1 MASTSNY
8 ASTPNVGGAVITAAL
23 GGTRATPT
31 GASTL
36 ITTGV
41 SGSIVTRAIIQNVQ
55 PVASGAPS
63 ANVARFY
70 LHNGSTYFLVKEFGF
85 TATDPAAGTASEPFE
100 VPFNDLVVP
109 TGWTLQAGIS
119 VRASDVDDTCITV
132 LAGNF

>member
-8 ASTPNVGGAVITAAL
+8 ASTPNIGSANITAAL

-36 ITTGV
+36 ITSGA
-41 SGSIVTRAIIQNVQ
+41 SGSVITRAIIQNNQ

-63 ANVARFY
+63 GNVARFY
-70 LHNGSTYFLVKEFGF
+70 LHNGATYFLIKEFGF
-85 TATDPAAGTASEPFE
+85 TATDAQAGAASPEFE

-119 VRASDVDDTCITV
+119 VRASDVDDTCITAF
-132 LAGNF
+132 AGNF

>member
-1 MASTSNY
+1 MSSASNY
-8 ASTPNVGGAVITAAL
+8 ASTPNIGSANITAAL

-36 ITTGV
+36 ITTGA
-41 SGSIVTRAIIQNVQ
+41 SGSIITRALIQNNQ

-70 LHNGSTYFLVKEFGF
+70 LHNGSTYFLIKEYGF
-85 TATDPAAGTASEPFE
+85 TPTDAAAGTASEPFE
-100 VPFNDLVVP
+100 VVFNDLVVP
-109 TGWTLQAGIS
+109 TGWTLQGGIS
-119 VRASDVDDTCITV
+119 VRASDVDDTAITV

>member
-1 MASTSNY
+1 MASTSQY
-8 ASTPNVGGAVITAAL
+8 ASTPNIGSANITAAL

-36 ITTGV
+36 ITAGA
-41 SGSIVTRAIIQNVQ
+41 SGSIIFRAIIQNNQ
-55 PVASGAPS
+55 PVGSGAPS

-70 LHNGSTYFLVKEFGF
+70 LHNGSTYYLVKEYGF
-85 TATDPAAGTASEPFE
+85 TATDAAAGTASTPFE

-119 VRASDVDDTCITV
+119 VRASDVDDTCITAF
-132 LAGNF
+132 AGNF